1 MADNSKTEKKKADK
15 RKKSFY
21 LPLEYIEEMEA
32 EALRL
37 DRSLSWIVQRAW
49 VEGREKIKSYP
60 SMND

>member
-1 MADNSKTEKKKADK
+1 MADIKKKADK

-21 LPLEYIEEMEA
+21 LPAQFIEEMEV

-60 SMND
+60 SMNDVDD

>member
-1 MADNSKTEKKKADK
+1 MEGKKSKTDK

-21 LPLEYIEEMEA
+21 LPEAFIKEMEA

-49 VEGREKIKSYP
+49 IEGRDKITKYP
-60 SMND
+60 SVTD

>member
-1 MADNSKTEKKKADK
+1 MSEKKKADK

-21 LPLEYIEEMEA
+21 LPLEYIQEMEA

-49 VEGREKIKSYP
+49 VEGKEKIKSYP

>member
-1 MADNSKTEKKKADK
+1 MSEKKKADK

-21 LPLEYIEEMEA
+21 LPLEYIQEMEA

-49 VEGREKIKSYP
+49 VEGKDKIKSYP

>member
-1 MADNSKTEKKKADK
+1 MADIKKKADK

-21 LPLEYIEEMEA
+21 LRTQFIEEMEK

-60 SMND
+60 SMNDVDD

>member
-1 MADNSKTEKKKADK
+1 METKKKVEKKKADK

-21 LPLEYIEEMEA
+21 LPIEYIEEMEK

-37 DRSLSWIVQRAW
+37 DRSLSWVVQRAW
-49 VEGREKIKSYP
+49 VEGKEKIQSYP